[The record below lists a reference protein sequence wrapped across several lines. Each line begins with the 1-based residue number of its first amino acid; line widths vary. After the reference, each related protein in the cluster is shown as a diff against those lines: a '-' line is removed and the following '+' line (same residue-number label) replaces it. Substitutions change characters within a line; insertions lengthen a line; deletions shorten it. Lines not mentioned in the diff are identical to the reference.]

1 MKKKKIILFVFIIA
15 LANSLRISSQSFTEV
30 TGTSF
35 IATTFNTVDFVD
47 IDNDGD
53 MDVIQTGKN
62 PTGGRA
68 SRIYTNDGIGNF
80 TLLPFNQIQAVLN
93 GDVAYGDLNG
103 DGTIDLVLSGS
114 PTIDSNPTAFTRI
127 YFNTGGTDS
136 SIIFSQSNQL
146 TAFYDSAIAVGD
158 VDNDS
163 DLDIMISGW
172 TGSAR
177 FTQLYTNNGTGTFS
191 LIIGTPFTALNAGTI
206 NFSDV
211 DADNDLDVLIAGDT
225 GPGQATELY
234 LNDGSGNF
242 TITSDSFI
250 DIRNND
256 IEFADIDNDG
266 DADVLITGWNDDI
279 NERFTRLYKNNGLGV
294 FTAHDITT
302 FTPLSSS
309 DIAFADVNND
319 GFTDVF
325 VCGNN
330 NSSSTQ
336 TDLYVNDGTGNFT
349 LTNTSIT
356 NVGNSAIAAADV
368 DGDGDND
375 VILSGWADD
384 MGNGTAGKVTKLF
397 TNNLIT
403 LSVEDD
409 NLNQFKVYPNPTKGE
424 LTINSSGIKL
434 DIIQI
439 IDIMG
444 RIVKNIDPNNTKE
457 INVSNLPAGSYF
469 LRVDSE
475 ENSLVKKIIKI

>member
-1 MKKKKIILFVFIIA
+1 
-15 LANSLRISSQSFTEV
+15 
-30 TGTSF
+30 
-35 IATTFNTVDFVD
+35 
-47 IDNDGD
+47 
-53 MDVIQTGKN
+53 
-62 PTGGRA
+62 
-68 SRIYTNDGIGNF
+68 
-80 TLLPFNQIQAVLN
+80 
-93 GDVAYGDLNG
+93 
-103 DGTIDLVLSGS
+103 
-114 PTIDSNPTAFTRI
+114 
-127 YFNTGGTDS
+127 
-136 SIIFSQSNQL
+136 
-146 TAFYDSAIAVGD
+146 
-158 VDNDS
+158 
-163 DLDIMISGW
+163 MISGW